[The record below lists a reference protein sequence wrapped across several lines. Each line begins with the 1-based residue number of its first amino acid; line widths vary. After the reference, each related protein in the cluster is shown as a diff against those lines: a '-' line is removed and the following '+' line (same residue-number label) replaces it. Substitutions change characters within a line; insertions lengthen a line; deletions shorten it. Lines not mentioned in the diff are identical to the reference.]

1 MENLYDVAIIGGGPA
16 GLTAAIYLARARY
29 RVLVI
34 EKDKFGGQITITSEV
49 VNYPGIEKIDGTSLT
64 ENMRRQALNF
74 GAELMISEV
83 TKLELQDDIKKVYTS
98 NGVIQCFG
106 VLLAT
111 GAYPRTVGFKGE
123 KEFRGHGVAYCAT
136 CDGEF
141 FTGKEVFVVG
151 GGFAAA
157 EESIFLTKYAN
168 HVTILV
174 REDDFTCA
182 KSLADNARNHNK
194 ITVLTNVEVLDVS
207 GDSVLTELRYKN
219 IKTGEVTEYKAPSGD
234 TFGVFVFVGYQP
246 ETNLIKGLVKLDK
259 QGYVITDRQ
268 QKTNLNGVY
277 AAGDV
282 CIKNLRQVV
291 TAVSDGAVAASEL
304 ERYAS
309 ELQEKTG
316 LKPETPNINSDKSKN
331 LNKAKNY
338 QTKKNYSGIF
348 SDEIIGQIQSVFEK
362 MEKPLILRVF
372 SDSGKLSNEL
382 IEYMN
387 EISAFTDKLSVETI
401 SSSTEKDLPFV
412 RVCYADGTNTG
423 LAYHGVPGGHEFTS
437 FILGLYN
444 ASGPGQ
450 AVDEDLIKR
459 IKRID
464 QPLNIKIM
472 VSLSCTMCPD
482 TVIASQKI
490 ASINTNVC
498 ADVYDINHFPDMR
511 DKYQVMSVPCFVINN
526 GKPQFGKKNLNQ
538 MLDIIE
544 ELIN

>member
-387 EISAFTDKLSVETI
+387 EISAFTDKLSVETV

>member
-64 ENMRRQALNF
+64 ENMRRQALSF
-74 GAELMISEV
+74 GAELTISEV
-83 TKLELQDDIKKVYTS
+83 TKLELQDDIKKVHTS

-157 EESIFLTKYAN
+157 EESIFLTKYAK

-219 IKTGEVTEYKAPSGD
+219 MKTGEVTEYKAPAGD

-246 ETNLIKGLVKLDK
+246 ETDLIKGLVKLDD

-268 QKTNLNGVY
+268 QKTDLDGVY

-316 LKPETPNINSDKSKN
+316 LKPEMPSPDSDKSKN
-331 LNKAKNY
+331 SNQDKNYRTAKNS
-338 QTKKNYSGIF
+338 SGIF
-348 SDEIIGQIQSVFEK
+348 SDEIIGQIRSVFEK
-362 MEKPLILRVF
+362 MEKPLMLRIF
-372 SDSGKLSNEL
+372 SDSSKLSSEL
-382 IEYMN
+382 TEYMN
-387 EISAFTDKLSVETI
+387 EISSFTDKVSVETI
-401 SSSTEKDLPFV
+401 SSSNEKDLPFV
-412 RVCYADGTNTG
+412 RVCYADGTDTG

-450 AVDEDLIKR
+450 TVDEDLIKR
-459 IKRID
+459 IKNIN

-490 ASINTNVC
+490 ASMNTNVRT
-498 ADVYDINHFPDMR
+498 DVYDINHFPDMR
-511 DKYQVMSVPCFVINN
+511 DKYQVMSVPCFVIND
-526 GKPQFGKKNLNQ
+526 GKPQFGKRNLNQ

-544 ELIN
+544 EAMS